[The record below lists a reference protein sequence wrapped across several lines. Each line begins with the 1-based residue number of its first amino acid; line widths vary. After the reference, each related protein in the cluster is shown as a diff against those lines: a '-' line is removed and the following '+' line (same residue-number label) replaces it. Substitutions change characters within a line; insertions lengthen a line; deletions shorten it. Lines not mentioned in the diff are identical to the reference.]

1 MVQHIVFMCCVWIS
15 EQTATFALY
24 NIKKTDFVWLKRR
37 MFTEQYAMSPFTEQ
51 TNFVFKDLN
60 KQSHA

>member
-1 MVQHIVFMCCVWIS
+1 
-15 EQTATFALY
+15 
-24 NIKKTDFVWLKRR
+24 